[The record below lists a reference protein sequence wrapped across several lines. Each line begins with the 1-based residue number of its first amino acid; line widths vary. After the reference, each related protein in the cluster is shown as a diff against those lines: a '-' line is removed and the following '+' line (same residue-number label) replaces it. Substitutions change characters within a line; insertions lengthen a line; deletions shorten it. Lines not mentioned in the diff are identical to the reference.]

1 MLNGILNFFE
11 QEAITIEGYLK
22 NKVIRIKVTGKN
34 ARGICCI
41 IKGSRRYWNFKY
53 IEIDIKLLEKV
64 NTI

>member
-11 QEAITIEGYLK
+11 QEVITIEGYLK

-41 IKGSRRYWNFKY
+41 
-53 IEIDIKLLEKV
+53 
-64 NTI
+64 